1 MDIVPG
7 TAADDGLL
15 VQHYLAIWESYETPR
30 DHLLPDAEAQVRGF
44 IEEARKHRKLG
55 AFFAFVGKK
64 CVGSTACNLYV
75 SPYPVVKKPEYQLDG
90 YIWHVF
96 VDAGYRGRG
105 IATGLVDAEKNYLA
119 SIGCTRAILHSSDA
133 GERVYLRSGFE
144 LAKEMRV
151 PLR

>member
-1 MDIVPG
+1 
-7 TAADDGLL
+7 
-15 VQHYLAIWESYETPR
+15 
-30 DHLLPDAEAQVRGF
+30 
-44 IEEARKHRKLG
+44 
-55 AFFAFVGKK
+55 
-64 CVGSTACNLYV
+64 
-75 SPYPVVKKPEYQLDG
+75 VKKPEYQLDG

-105 IATGLVDAEKNYLA
+105 IATGLVDAARSYLA